1 VPARILLVDDQPDIR
16 ALCRLRL
23 QREGYEVV
31 DEATTGRE
39 AIAAAVAHEPDV
51 IVLDVMMPEMTGLE
65 ALPEL
70 VRAVPGARIL
80 VFSSLTSLT
89 LAEVRR
95 LGGHALLE
103 KVDQFQLTDVV
114 AELLATRDGQT
125 LK

>member
-70 VRAVPGARIL
+70 VRAVPEARIL

-114 AELLATRDGQT
+114 AELLASRDGQT